1 MKPVEFIGSS
11 LDDMSAFPIEVRRA
25 VGHELWQ
32 VQNGLM
38 PSDYKPMPVIGSGA
52 YEIRV
57 HLMGEWRVIYV
68 AKFEDTVY
76 VLHAFHKK
84 TQATR
89 RQDIEVARRRYRQI
103 GK

>member
-1 MKPVEFIGSS
+1 MKMVEFIGSS

-32 VQNGLM
+32 VQSGLT

-57 HLMGEWRVIYV
+57 HLTGEWRVIYV

-89 RQDIEVARRRYRQI
+89 HQDIEVARRRYRQI

>member
-1 MKPVEFIGSS
+1 
-11 LDDMSAFPIEVRRA
+11 MSAFPIEVRRA

-32 VQNGLM
+32 VQNGLK

-89 RQDIEVARRRYRQI
+89 QQDIEVARRRYRQI

>member
-1 MKPVEFIGSS
+1 MKAVEFIGSS
-11 LDDMSAFPIEVRRA
+11 LDDTSAFPIEVRRA

-57 HLMGEWRVIYV
+57 HLLGEWRVIYV
-68 AKFEDTVY
+68 AKIEGTVY

-89 RQDIEVARRRYRQI
+89 QQDLEIARRRYRQI
-103 GK
+103 GT

>member
-1 MKPVEFIGSS
+1 MKTVEFIGSS

-32 VQNGLM
+32 VQNGLK

-89 RQDIEVARRRYRQI
+89 QQDIEVARRRYRQI
-103 GK
+103 GR

>member
-1 MKPVEFIGSS
+1 MKTVEFIGSS

-32 VQNGLM
+32 VQNGLK

-89 RQDIEVARRRYRQI
+89 QQDIEVARRRYRQI

>member
-1 MKPVEFIGSS
+1 MKTVEFIGSS

-32 VQNGLM
+32 VQNGLK

-76 VLHAFHKK
+76 VLHAFHKE

-89 RQDIEVARRRYRQI
+89 QQDIEVARRRYRQI

>member
-1 MKPVEFIGSS
+1 MKTVEFIGSS
-11 LDDMSAFPIEVRRA
+11 LDDISAFPIEVRRA

-38 PSDYKPMPVIGSGA
+38 PSDYKPMPDIGSGA

-57 HLMGEWRVIYV
+57 YLLGEWRVIYV
-68 AKFEDTVY
+68 AKIEATVY

-89 RQDIEVARRRYRQI
+89 QQDLEIARRRYRQI
-103 GK
+103 GT